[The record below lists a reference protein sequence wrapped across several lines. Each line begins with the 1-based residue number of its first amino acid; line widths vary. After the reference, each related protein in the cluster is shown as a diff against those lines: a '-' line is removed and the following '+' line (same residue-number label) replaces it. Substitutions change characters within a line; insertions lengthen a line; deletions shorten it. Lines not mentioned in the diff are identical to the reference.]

1 MLPYVL
7 AAIGGYLVGDATR
20 NKFNPLSNPYN
31 ILKDGGEV
39 VTWRIMY
46 FRAIPTR
53 GGDKMVVMED
63 QDIITGSLDSVAETA
78 KSELVTQGYEY
89 AQIVDQK
96 GKALGKKV
104 TK

>member
-7 AAIGGYLVGDATR
+7 TAIGGYLIGDATR
-20 NKFNPLSNPYN
+20 KKYN
-31 ILKDGGEV
+31 LLEDGGEV

-53 GGDKMVVMED
+53 GGEKMMIMED

-78 KSELVTQGYEY
+78 KNELVTEGYDY

-96 GKALGKKV
+96 GKATGKKV